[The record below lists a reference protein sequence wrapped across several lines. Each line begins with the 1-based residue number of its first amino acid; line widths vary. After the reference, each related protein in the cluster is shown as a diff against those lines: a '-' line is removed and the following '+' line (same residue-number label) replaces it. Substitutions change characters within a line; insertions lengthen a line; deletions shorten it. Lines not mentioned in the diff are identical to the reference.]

1 MPTVPKKFIW
11 LRITLSALTLLAA
24 LLSTAPSA
32 AAAEQVETATTVYT
46 IDVVTGQVR
55 VVVTV
60 KEQNNKPPKTEQV
73 PCQQSRTELYQNY
86 ESYQTY
92 EFRYYYYHPGYY
104 YYGFWYPGWNE
115 PIYGWV
121 THWHYVTRP
130 RIVLYWTT
138 CPHITYFPIYSWS
151 GSIPASAT
159 AVSATV
165 NGHVASV
172 STPSTS
178 TVGGQK
184 YRNVVI
190 NSAYIGFGESRTSI
204 LRYTIPA
211 GQPRSSALTRINAA
225 YLGICPIGYGTT
237 GGSVEVQIPKPF
249 VVAAS
254 NAPWTVADAGIFTR
268 MTQSSNS
275 NMYKFLDCVQ
285 ASNTSALVTK
295 SAVAGSGKTISIEGW
310 PGDPEWLAAVARYV
324 SKHVTPLERL
334 TGLQLTSAGSGLR
347 VAEASAMLELGR
359 GTYSGRYDLKSNTI
373 WVSEQYDEETVV
385 HELSHVW
392 FNESM
397 PKWMHEGLASWT
409 SKRLLRS
416 GGNSGPFNP
425 LDAGSDWCFLF
436 DFAKKFPKLKTD
448 LGSWGK
454 DSSFVAITPAAES
467 YRYQLS
473 CATVASML
481 DRLTDDERLRFY
493 RHYASDAAKSG
504 FGSDIEPSSATS
516 ELRNVADFVALATDG
531 ASPGKIDAW
540 LRDISYGALVG
551 LTGDQALNSANRK
564 PALAAFNLLAGAM
577 RNIGWDGTD
586 APLGMRKRLADGQ
599 YDVNEEVA
607 ALQESFNQPLR
618 FFTREEMGASKTRV
632 YVRSLG
638 LADQAVVS
646 NVMRTIRD
654 SGIALDVV
662 GRNWWSNRTPL
673 DQIGAIVLGDPAVLE
688 NEALAALAAGD
699 LAALTDKASVASRSA
714 QWAGFT
720 GGFMVLLAG
729 CGAVWVIVRRRNG
742 LALVPPT
749 VSIRLQQFP
758 VVAVGLKSKYLTR
771 SIASFSRYQRRV
783 KNKIAARKVR
793 RK

>member
-1 MPTVPKKFIW
+1 MPTVPKKFFW

-32 AAAEQVETATTVYT
+32 AAADQVETATTVYT
-46 IDVVTGQVR
+46 IDVVSGQVR

-60 KEQNNKPPKTEQV
+60 KEQNNKPPKIEQV
-73 PCQQSRTELYQNY
+73 PCLQYRIETYQNY

-92 EFRYYYYHPGYY
+92 EIMYYQWINGYWYWNVYYPGY
-104 YYGFWYPGWNE
+104 NK

-121 THWHYVTRP
+121 THWRFVPRTRT
-130 RIVLYWTT
+130 VSYWATCTNTT
-138 CPHITYFPIYSWS
+138 NFPIPSWR
-151 GSIPASAT
+151 GAIPASAIL
-159 AVSATV
+159 VSATV
-165 NGHVASV
+165 NGRTASV
-172 STPSTS
+172 SKLSTYTS
-178 TVGGQK
+178 DSQK
-184 YRNVVI
+184 YRDVVV
-190 NSAYIGFGESRTSI
+190 NSAQLQYGNSRTSI
-204 LRYTIPA
+204 LRYVIPA
-211 GQPRSSALTRINAA
+211 GQPRSAVATRVNAA
-225 YLGICPIGYGTT
+225 YLGFCPIGYGRT
-237 GGSVEVQIPKPF
+237 GGIVEIQIPKPF
-249 VVAAS
+249 VAAAS
-254 NAPWTVADAGIFTR
+254 NLTWTVADAGIFTR

-275 NMYKFLDCVQ
+275 KMYKILECVQ
-285 ASNTSALVTK
+285 ASSASALVTK
-295 SAVAGSGKTISIEGW
+295 SAVAGSGKTISVEGW

-324 SKHVTPLERL
+324 GKNATPLERL

-347 VAEASAMLELGR
+347 VAEASAMLELGG

-373 WVSEQYDEETVV
+373 WVSEKYDEETVV

-436 DFAKKFPKLKTD
+436 DSATQFPKIKTD

-454 DSSFVAITPAAES
+454 DSSFVTSTLAAET

-551 LTGDQALNSANRK
+551 LTGDQALSSANRK

-586 APLGMRKRLADGQ
+586 APLGVRKRLADGQ
-599 YDVNEEVA
+599 YDANEEIA
-607 ALQESFNQPLR
+607 ALQESFNQPLL
-618 FFTREEMGASKTRV
+618 FFTREELGASKTRV

-742 LALVPPT
+742 LALIPPT

-783 KNKIAARKVR
+783 KNKVAARKVR